1 MIGKLIS
8 LPFVLVAR
16 VGKFTIWIV
25 KSILGL
31 IFGIFRFFSGRVIG
45 TVFGALL
52 GLLLGGKSIGIKMPW
67 SKKKKKKIEKK

>member
-25 KSILGL
+25 KSIIGL
-31 IFGIFRFFSGRVIG
+31 IFGVFRFFSGRIIG
-45 TVFGALL
+45 TIFGALL

-67 SKKKKKKIEKK
+67 AKKKKKVEKK